1 MPDDDRK
8 TVMATDSKPGGG
20 ENAPPM
26 LATDSDARK
35 VSLVVLAVLAT
46 VLMLHWAQAVLVPIA
61 LSIFLSYLFT
71 PSVRWLR
78 RRAKLPNAVGAAL
91 VLGLAIGGI
100 TAAFVALE
108 PQARKLLDIVPEAA
122 RKLDREIRRSALD
135 KESAVAKV
143 KEAAAELERAA
154 ASATEASTPQNS
166 KPKPKAAPAP
176 APQSRA
182 DDYFWVGTA
191 TALAGVASTVAVIA
205 LVFLLLI
212 AGDDFKR
219 KLVRIS
225 GDSLSQKK
233 ITVEILD
240 EIDRQI
246 QRYLL
251 IHVLTSIA
259 HGMAAWVAFALI
271 GLDNSAVWAVVA
283 GVLHLVPYVGTALA
297 MVITGVVAYLQ
308 FDDVEG
314 IALIVGSQ
322 LAIGYL
328 IGMLIVPWVTQKMS
342 RINAVTIFI
351 ALLFWGW
358 LWGVW
363 GLLLGVPIMM
373 AIKAVC
379 ERVEGWQPVAELL
392 GKEPPR
398 AVIRES

>member
-1 MPDDDRK
+1 MAIESVSAESEAAPT
-8 TVMATDSKPGGG
+8 TVAVV
-20 ENAPPM
+20 
-26 LATDSDARK
+26 SDARSI
-35 VSLVVLAVLAT
+35 SLVVLAVLAT
-46 VLMLHWAQAVLVPIA
+46 VLMLHWAKDVLVPIA
-61 LSIFLSYLFT
+61 LAVFLSYLFT
-71 PSVRWLR
+71 PSVRWLK

-91 VLGLAIGGI
+91 VLGIAVGGI
-100 TAAFVALE
+100 FAGAVALE

-122 RKLDREIRRSALD
+122 RKLDQEIRRSALD
-135 KESAVAKV
+135 KESAMAKV

-154 ASATEASTPQNS
+154 AAASEAASPEGA

-176 APQSRA
+176 PPPQSRA
-182 DDYFWVGTA
+182 DEYFWVGTA
-191 TALAGVASTVAVIA
+191 TALAGVASTVVVIA
-205 LVFLLLI
+205 LVYLLLV

-219 KLVRIS
+219 KMVRIS
-225 GDSLSQKK
+225 GDTLSQKK
-233 ITVEILD
+233 ITVEILE

-251 IHVLTSIA
+251 IHVLTSVA
-259 HGMAAWVAFALI
+259 HGIAVWIAFALI
-271 GLDNSAVWAVVA
+271 GLENGPVWAVAA

-308 FDDVEG
+308 FDDFTG

-328 IGMLIVPWVTQKMS
+328 IGMLIVPWATQKMS

-379 ERVEGWQPVAELL
+379 ERAEGWQPVAELL
-392 GKEPPR
+392 GQEPPK

>member
-1 MPDDDRK
+1 MP
-8 TVMATDSKPGGG
+8 VESKPADSRPAGA
-20 ENAPPM
+20 ESPPAL
-26 LATDSDARK
+26 LATGTDARK

-46 VLMLHWAQAVLVPIA
+46 VLMLHWAKSVLVPIA
-61 LSIFLSYLFT
+61 LAVFLNYLFT
-71 PSVRWLR
+71 PSVRWLK
-78 RRAKLPNAVGAAL
+78 RRAKLPNAAGAAL
-91 VLGLAIGGI
+91 VLSIVVGG
-100 TAAFVALE
+100 TVAAGIALE

-135 KESAVAKV
+135 KESAMAKV

-154 ASATEASTPQNS
+154 ASAAQGS
-166 KPKPKAAPAP
+166 KQENAKPRPAP
-176 APQSRA
+176 APPPQIRA
-182 DDYFWVGTA
+182 EEYFWVGTA
-191 TALAGVASTVAVIA
+191 TALAGIASAVVVIA

-219 KLVRIS
+219 KMVRIS
-225 GDSLSQKK
+225 GETLSEKR

-251 IHVLTSIA
+251 IHVLTSVA
-259 HGMAAWVAFALI
+259 HGLAVWAAFALI
-271 GLDNSAVWAVVA
+271 GLDNGAIWAVVA
-283 GVLHLVPYVGTALA
+283 GTLHLVPYVGTALA

-308 FDDVEG
+308 FDDFEG
-314 IALIVGSQ
+314 VALVVGSQ

-328 IGMLIVPWVTQKMS
+328 IGMLIVPWATQKMS

-363 GLLLGVPIMM
+363 GLLLGVPIVMV
-373 AIKAVC
+373 IKAVC

-392 GKEPPR
+392 GQEPPKTVSR
-398 AVIRES
+398 DS

>member
-1 MPDDDRK
+1 MAIDDRAAGSE
-8 TVMATDSKPGGG
+8 TPPATLAEIGG
-20 ENAPPM
+20 
-26 LATDSDARK
+26 ARG
-35 VSLVVLAVLAT
+35 VSLAVLAVLAI
-46 VLMLHWAQAVLVPIA
+46 VLTLHWAKAVLVPIA
-61 LSIFLSYLFT
+61 LAVFLSYLFT
-71 PSVRWLR
+71 PSVRWLK
-78 RRAKLPNAVGAAL
+78 RRARMPNAVGAAL
-91 VLGLAIGGI
+91 VLGIVIGGVAV
-100 TAAFVALE
+100 AAVALE

-135 KESAVAKV
+135 KESAMAKV

-154 ASATEASTPQNS
+154 ASASDASKPGTAKA
-166 KPKPKAAPAP
+166 KPKPPP
-176 APQSRA
+176 PPQSRA
-182 DDYFWVGTA
+182 DEFFWVGTT
-191 TALAGVASTVAVIA
+191 TALEGVASAVVVIA
-205 LVFLLLI
+205 LVYLLLV

-219 KLVRIS
+219 KMVRIS
-225 GDSLSQKK
+225 GDTLTQKK

-251 IHVLTSIA
+251 IHVLTSMV
-259 HGMAAWVAFALI
+259 HGIAAWVAFALI
-271 GLDNSAVWAVVA
+271 GLENDAIWAVLA

-308 FDDVEG
+308 FDDLEG
-314 IALIVGSQ
+314 VALVVCSQ

-379 ERVEGWQPVAELL
+379 ERAEGWQPVAELL
-392 GKEPPR
+392 GKEPAKPVVR
-398 AVIRES
+398 DS